1 MMNIDFSKHSNKA
14 VLVGDIDSVP
24 ELKSTSSG
32 ALLVFK
38 LKTTETFRDREN
50 QERVAMTWHRVVVW
64 GKRGESL
71 APTLQR
77 HQRVCVTGRIHN
89 SSYDKDGVKRYVS
102 EIVGFDVELAPRTS
116 VPATTSQDAPRSNGG
131 FVRPPAATG
140 TVSLE
145 DIPF

>member
-1 MMNIDFSKHSNKA
+1 MMNHIDFSKHSNKA
-14 VLVGDIDSVP
+14 VLVGDIDSEP

-38 LKTTETFRDREN
+38 LKTSETYRDREKV
-50 QERVAMTWHRVVVW
+50 ERVAFTWHRVVVW

-71 APTLQR
+71 APNLR
-77 HQRVCVTGRIHN
+77 RYQRVAVTGRIHN

-102 EIVGFDVELAPRTS
+102 EIVAFDVELAPSTAVPVAASQETPRT
-116 VPATTSQDAPRSNGG
+116 NGG
-131 FVRPPAATG
+131 FVRPPA